1 MKVGVLPTETPVHDS
16 ICCKPLFSCTLARGE
31 SYPPKF
37 QCMTTDVETTSFLTI
52 SKRAVLTTQTPLHDS
67 RCCKPLLPFPL
78 AKGESYPTNYQ
89 CMTTDVETTSLLT
102 NSKGGVLPT
111 QTPVHYSLCCK
122 PLLSLPLAR
131 GESYPPKLQCMIP
144 DVANHFSPAHQQ
156 GGSLTYPKS
165 SA

>member
-1 MKVGVLPTETPVHDS
+1 MQYS
-16 ICCKPLFSCTLARGE
+16 RCCKPLFSCTLARGE

-67 RCCKPLLPFPL
+67 RCCKPLLPCPL

-122 PLLSLPLAR
+122 PLLSIQTPVHDSRCCKPLFPQPISKGGVLPTKTPVHDSRCCKPLL
-131 GESYPPKLQCMIP
+131 P
-144 DVANHFSPAHQQ
+144 
-156 GGSLTYPKS
+156 
-165 SA
+165 